1 MGNVRFTGRM
11 WRRQLKIDSL
21 RQRSAFSAIGIVIYE
36 TMYWPE
42 QLQGRKEKGE
52 EENEAQ
58 KGTGSDCSCSSDDVD
73 QIFSKCGGKGAEFWL
88 CHVYRRHGK
97 QCTG

>member
-1 MGNVRFTGRM
+1 MQKHPLFLLRRICGIIPQPGKGDLKMGNVRFTGRM

-42 QLQGRKEKGE
+42 QLEGKKRK
-52 EENEAQ
+52 
-58 KGTGSDCSCSSDDVD
+58 
-73 QIFSKCGGKGAEFWL
+73 
-88 CHVYRRHGK
+88 RRRRE
-97 QCTG
+97 